1 MQLFAEGN
9 KPEELRQVPPLAAK
23 NRLSEDVAPSKRKS
37 SFDEIFIE
45 NAPYLVYN
53 EHWFNS
59 QTCCLLTTFASLY
72 VGISGMGNNI
82 RPWIQGVE
90 KVGQGK
96 DSLLREGRR
105 LQN

>member
-59 QTCCLLTTFASLY
+59 QTCCLFTTFASLY
-72 VGISGMGNNI
+72 VGISGTIDGPGFKGWK
-82 RPWIQGVE
+82 RWDRVRTPY
-90 KVGQGK
+90 
-96 DSLLREGRR
+96 
-105 LQN
+105 